1 MGKKKA
7 YPTFGLKAAYY
18 LQKITKKHLFSDGN
32 KRTSFEATKVF
43 LILNGITLH
52 FEGVEARQMVLD
64 ITNFPDSEEV
74 MLKMTE
80 YLKKHKLNL

>member
-1 MGKKKA
+1 MKLIRLA
-7 YPTFGLKAAYY
+7 VYY
-18 LQKITKKHLFSDGN
+18 LQKITKKHLFADGN
-32 KRTSFEATKVF
+32 KRTAFEATKVF

-52 FEGVEARQMVLD
+52 FEGVEAGQMVLD

-74 MLKMTE
+74 MLKVTE